1 MAKKQQNKKTRTR
14 LFDKPWFKLAIT
26 VTTSVLAALILAFST
41 MTILAVMRSSY
52 EDAPKYLLWVFFFV
66 GVMAI
71 VIFLKE
77 RTKLNLIRAIILFV
91 FNLSLAVIVQFAKGN
106 PYLFSLTAGLYCLS
120 IIVSRVFHIIQK
132 RKIRTIVFNCILI
145 TLIVF
150 MAIGIL
156 TTPSGTELEIQA
168 VILIE
173 CIIIAI
179 ISFIEAAALAF
190 SQLKLDV
197 LAKIITNTFS
207 LEILFGLLTLVVCFS
222 LVFPMVEPDINT
234 FPDALWYCFAVV
246 TTIGFGDIAAVTG
259 IGRVLTVVLG
269 IYGLIVVAVITSII
283 VNFYNETVGKHDQK
297 ELKELTKEANDKLDE
312 KEKKSKK

>member
-1 MAKKQQNKKTRTR
+1 MAKKTETKKARVR
-14 LFDKPWFKLAIT
+14 IVDRPWFKLAIT

-41 MTILAVMRSSY
+41 MTMLAVMRSSY

-71 VIFLKE
+71 VLFLKE

-91 FNLSLAVIVQFAKGN
+91 FNLALAIIVQFAKGN

-120 IIVSRVFHIIQK
+120 IIVSRIFRIIQK
-132 RKIRTIVFNCILI
+132 RRARSIIFNCIII
-145 TLIVF
+145 TLIVL

-156 TTPSGTELEIQA
+156 TTPSGTDLEIQA

-269 IYGLIVVAVITSII
+269 LYGLIVVAVITSII

-297 ELKELTKEANDKLDE
+297 ELKEITKETNDKLD
-312 KEKKSKK
+312 KKDKK

>member
-1 MAKKQQNKKTRTR
+1 MAKKTETKKARVR
-14 LFDKPWFKLAIT
+14 IVDRPWFKLAIT

-41 MTILAVMRSSY
+41 MTMLAVVRSSY
-52 EDAPKYLLWVFFFV
+52 EEAPKYLLWVFFFV

-71 VIFLKE
+71 VLFLKE
-77 RTKLNLIRAIILFV
+77 RTKLNLVRAIILFV
-91 FNLSLAVIVQFAKGN
+91 FNLALAIIVQFAKGN

-120 IIVSRVFHIIQK
+120 IIVSRIFRIIQK
-132 RKIRTIVFNCILI
+132 RRARSIIFNCIII
-145 TLIVF
+145 TLIVL

-156 TTPSGTELEIQA
+156 TTPSGTDLEIQA

-269 IYGLIVVAVITSII
+269 LYGLIVVAVITSII

-297 ELKELTKEANDKLDE
+297 ELKEITKETNDKLD
-312 KEKKSKK
+312 KKDKK

>member
-26 VTTSVLAALILAFST
+26 VTTSILAALILAFST

-120 IIVSRVFHIIQK
+120 IIVSRIFHIIQK
-132 RKIRTIVFNCILI
+132 RKIRTIVLNCILI

-179 ISFIEAAALAF
+179 ISFIEAATLAF